1 MLRRAEAWRL
11 RLLVLAAVVTLES
24 AAEITIMWRSGRCV
38 L

>member
-11 RLLVLAAVVTLES
+11 RLLVMAAVVALES
-24 AAEITIMWRSGRCV
+24 AAEITIMWRSGWRV